1 MMGRKFVAALLG
13 LCLFAFAHGAA
24 RAGAEHTIKMG
35 YSPGNLAPEA
45 SMEIMYATVFKK
57 TLEDKSK
64 GRIAVEL
71 YQSDALGS
79 ASDTV
84 GAISAGSV
92 EMGQYEIALWAPYNR
107 STMIFSLP
115 GMLENKDEAV
125 YMFNSDWAKEK
136 VFADLEKAANFKI
149 LGGLCKGFRDFTTK
163 GRPLKV
169 PADMKGLSIRV
180 MNSPMYIKM
189 VEALSANPIVL
200 AGSEMYTAMKNG
212 VVDGHE
218 NAVLSIWQDKTYEVQ
233 DNLILDEHVP
243 GILTFVINA
252 PFYNKLPAELKSAV
266 DEAHAAAMAE
276 SKKVVERLEA
286 ELTKRL
292 GESGMKVY
300 VPTPE
305 EKKLWH
311 DTIRPPCEKFLRTQ
325 VDGKMIDSYIEFL
338 EKHRAGK

>member
-1 MMGRKFVAALLG
+1 MLG
-13 LCLFAFAHGAA
+13 KKLFAILMTVCLAA
-24 RAGAEHTIKMG
+24 TVGSASAEEYKIKMG
-35 YSPGNLAPEA
+35 YSPGNLAPED
-45 SMEIMYATVFKK
+45 SMEIMYGHVFKEK
-57 TLEDKSK
+57 VEELSG
-64 GRIAVEL
+64 GRIVVEI

-107 STMIFSLP
+107 DTMIFSLP
-115 GMLENKDEAV
+115 GMLRDKDETVA
-125 YMFNSDWAKEK
+125 MFNSDWARTN
-136 VFADLEKAANFKI
+136 VFDKLEQRANFRI

-163 GRPLKV
+163 DRAVKV

-180 MNSPMYIKM
+180 MDSPMYIKM

-233 DNLILDEHVP
+233 GNLILDEHVP

-252 PFYNKLPAELKSAV
+252 QFYNNLPADLRKAV
-266 DEAHAAAMAE
+266 DDANAQAMAA
-276 SKKVVERLEA
+276 SKKVVENLEA
-286 ELTKRL
+286 ALTKKL
-292 GESGMKVY
+292 EESGMKVY
-300 VPTPE
+300 VPTTE

-325 VDGKMIDSYIEFL
+325 IDGKLVDSYIEFL
-338 EKHRAGK
+338 EKHRAK